1 MQVSAK
7 LKCVRTECIDEL
19 IHNTLA
25 HDNLAS
31 LCFAPMMQKAWN
43 QSLVREI
50 NRSASK
56 TLRSLAVNFRWP
68 LPLTWM
74 ISAIPIQV

>member
-31 LCFAPMMQKAWN
+31 LCFAPMMQRAWN
-43 QSLVREI
+43 QSLIREI

-56 TLRSLAVNFRWP
+56 SLRSLAVNFRWP
-68 LPLTWM
+68 LPLIWM
-74 ISAIPIQV
+74 C